1 MASIRQGDKLEI
13 KTELVLRFLSAAN
26 VKKGDKGNSNEGISY
41 DNCYDHCEG
50 GFPPKLLP
58 GCALNYLY
66 HLSPDICL

>member
-1 MASIRQGDKLEI
+1 MASIRQDDKLEI
-13 KTELVLRFLSAAN
+13 KTELVLRFFSTAHVN
-26 VKKGDKGNSNEGISY
+26 NGDNENGNAGLF
-41 DNCYDHCEG
+41 YDHCEG